1 MWKEYSQHK
10 QTYKQLAD
18 KYGCS
23 IKTIQRKL
31 DKYAPNPVIHSNK
44 NKEVIV
50 LLDTTYWG
58 RNFGVM
64 LFRDA
69 ISKKNLLHYYVNTE
83 TIALYKKGI
92 EELKSQGYII
102 KAIVC
107 DGRRGLFNAFDGI
120 PVQMCQFHQLSII
133 RRYLTTKPKLE
144 ASKELKEIASLV
156 TKTDKESF
164 EGLLKEWYESYK
176 EFINQ
181 RTINP
186 DTNRTYYTHKRV
198 RSAYRSL
205 ITNLDWLF
213 TWYDNLE
220 LDIPKTTNGI
230 DGYFADLKA
239 KLRNHN
245 GLSRQRKTK
254 FIEDYLNR

>member
-1 MWKEYSQHK
+1 M
-10 QTYKQLAD
+10 
-18 KYGCS
+18 
-23 IKTIQRKL
+23 
-31 DKYAPNPVIHSNK
+31 
-44 NKEVIV
+44 
-50 LLDTTYWG
+50 
-58 RNFGVM
+58 
-64 LFRDA
+64 
-69 ISKKNLLHYYVNTE
+69 
-83 TIALYKKGI
+83 
-92 EELKSQGYII
+92 
-102 KAIVC
+102 
-107 DGRRGLFNAFDGI
+107 
-120 PVQMCQFHQLSII
+120 
-133 RRYLTTKPKLE
+133 TTKPKLE

-164 EGLLKEWYESYK
+164 EGLLKEWYENYK